1 MKVLI
6 LSGISFAFLAACAY
20 SYFQFPKIL
29 AENRIF
35 TFVFAVLSLSF
46 PIYFFMRNL
55 GAPSF
60 LLQGLFSVSTIWIGF
75 IFYFSIISL
84 ILNFFGIFHIKIPFA
99 FFAALIAT
107 AAVLVFGFIK
117 NRNFETREYEVK
129 IEKPIAFPVKIVAAS
144 DFHLGYGSSR
154 RKIEN
159 IVSAINAQNPDAILI
174 VGDLIDDNTE
184 VLRHRNIS
192 EILKR
197 LNAPMGVFAVF
208 GNHEYLAGAKKSEEF
223 YKASN
228 IKLLK
233 GEVAILEN
241 GLQIAGLDDFSNKK
255 SKRENDIVKQ
265 LKPELP
271 SLLLDH
277 RPHNLQDKAN
287 LGFDIQISGHSHN
300 GQMFPLNMITKL
312 LFELDCGYKKINS
325 CHSFVSSGISLW
337 GPPFRIGTK
346 NEMLV
351 LNISNK

>member
-6 LSGISFAFLAACAY
+6 LSCISLAFLAVCAY

-29 AENRIF
+29 ADNRIF
-35 TFVFAVLSLSF
+35 AFVFALLSLSF

-60 LLQGLFSVSTIWIGF
+60 LLQGLFSVSTAWIGF
-75 IFYFSIISL
+75 IFYFSLISFCL
-84 ILNFFGIFHIKIPFA
+84 AILGMLHIKIPFA

-107 AAVLVFGFIK
+107 AAVLIFGFIK
-117 NRNFETREYEVK
+117 NRNFEIKEYDVK
-129 IEKPIAFPVKIVAAS
+129 IEKPIAFPVKIAAAS

-159 IVSAINAQNPDAILI
+159 MVSAINAQKPDAILI
-174 VGDLIDDNTE
+174 AGDLIDDNTE

-223 YKASN
+223 YKDSN

-233 GEVAILEN
+233 GEVAILGN

-255 SKRENDIVKQ
+255 SKRENEIAKQ
-265 LKPELP
+265 LNPELP

-277 RPHNLQDKAN
+277 QPRNLQNKAN

-300 GQMFPLNMITKL
+300 GQMFPLNLITKL

-337 GPPFRIGTK
+337 GPPFRVGTE